1 MYRFASSSA
10 RCRFLPF
17 LNDCGAVFVSEPTEP
32 AAVRSDSLWLTFIS
46 REMCACV
53 QHTQAIS
60 GVQCARQ
67 AGVLRDELWGVCADV
82 TALVRRP
89 SGLEVRRGREVVVRA
104 AGHLKVDMR
113 VFVDNLV
120 RRDDLDRLHR
130 GDLWDQRAAALAQRV
145 VVRPHH
151 LGGGAGGCVVA

>member
-1 MYRFASSSA
+1 
-10 RCRFLPF
+10 
-17 LNDCGAVFVSEPTEP
+17 
-32 AAVRSDSLWLTFIS
+32 
-46 REMCACV
+46 
-53 QHTQAIS
+53 
-60 GVQCARQ
+60 
-67 AGVLRDELWGVCADV
+67 VLRDELWCVCADV
-82 TALVRRP
+82 TALVRRA
-89 SGLEVRRGREVVVRA
+89 SGLEVRRGREVRARA

-120 RRDDLDRLHR
+120 RRDDLDRLNR